1 MDKEMKT
8 GTFLNAIFLKKI
20 AKRNIEQTIFLKKNR
35 KKGQVWI
42 ETVIYTLIAFVMIG
56 LLLSYARPKIQE
68 LQDQAIVQQST
79 EMMKQIDSTILNLGA
94 VGNQR
99 ILEIGIKAGDLK
111 IDGANDKIIFELESK
126 GVYSEPDKKISDG
139 SVVILTQKK
148 SGYNLVTLTIDYS
161 ANYDM
166 KFSGQDILKTISKAS
181 NTYKLSI
188 INKGEGTVGT
198 ATKTV
203 LDLSLI

>member
-1 MDKEMKT
+1 MKRV
-8 GTFLNAIFLKKI
+8 KK
-20 AKRNIEQTIFLKKNR
+20 KT
-35 KKGQVWI
+35 GQVWI

-68 LQDQAIVQQST
+68 LQDQAIIQQST

-111 IDGANDKIIFELESK
+111 IDGVNDKIVFELESK
-126 GVYSEPDKKISDG
+126 GVYSEPGKNINDG

-148 SGYNLVTLTIDYS
+148 SGYNLVTLTIDYNT
-161 ANYDM
+161 NYDI
-166 KFSGQDILKTISKAS
+166 KFQGQDILKTISKAS

-188 INKGEGTVGT
+188 VNKGEGTVGT
-198 ATKTV
+198 VTKTV

>member
-1 MDKEMKT
+1 MKT